1 VTKASWSWDRRRRLA
16 LAINTVVLCGV
27 LCVAVLSSDSAD
39 WQPLELVFVLGVFA
53 VASDLL
59 SVRLKGITAADGDE
73 TGWWFTVN
81 APYVL
86 AAVFLGAAPA
96 VSIAAV
102 SLLVVEVRARTRWRD
117 VVANFANYGTFLVAQ
132 ALLAGWAVE
141 AAGLEAGDVLLPLL
155 VVVIYEFGVVL
166 SFLFNA
172 AYGVLAYGE
181 RIRDAARNV
190 WRLQLAAESP
200 IVLATGLTAYIYGTT
215 RVGALVVL
223 VALQLIFIFLSR
235 ELLLSHERAEALKN
249 HAEELVA
256 LHDDL
261 GNHATQISELSASRG
276 RLVGQI
282 LAAEEAER
290 RRLAEALHDDAMQN
304 LLAARQD
311 LEDGVGPADV
321 ARACV
326 ALDSTI
332 DRLRDAIFELHPA
345 VLERVGL
352 AAAVEAVADRQ
363 GRRAGFDTFVDVEPS
378 ADADIDGLI
387 FTICRELLANAA
399 EHSGATQVSI
409 AVRALPDSVTL
420 EVADDG
426 RGFERPGL
434 KAALERGH
442 IGLAS
447 ASERIEALGGSFEIK
462 TRLGVGTVIR
472 ATVPLS
478 SRASLPAAAL

>member
-1 VTKASWSWDRRRRLA
+1 MAKTSWSWDKRRRLA

-27 LCVAVLSSDSAD
+27 VCVAVLSSDASD

-59 SVRLKGITAADGDE
+59 SVRLKGITAADGDS

-102 SLLVVEVRARTRWRD
+102 SLLVVEIRARTRWRD
-117 VVANFANYGTFLVAQ
+117 AVANFANYGTHLVAL

-141 AAGLEAGDVLLPLL
+141 ALGLEAGDVVLPLL

-166 SFLFNA
+166 SFLYNA

-181 RIRDAARNV
+181 RIRDVARNV

-223 VALQLIFIFLSR
+223 VALQLIFIFLAR
-235 ELLLSHERAEALKN
+235 ELRLSHERAEALKN
-249 HAEELVA
+249 HAEELVV

-261 GNHATQISELSASRG
+261 ANHARQISELSASRG

-282 LAAEEAER
+282 LAAEEGER
-290 RRLAEALHDDAMQN
+290 RRLAEALHDEAMQN

-311 LEDGVGPADV
+311 LEGGVGTTDV

-352 AAAVEAVADRQ
+352 PAAVEAVADRH

-378 ADADIDGLI
+378 ADADIDALV
-387 FTICRELLANAA
+387 FTVCRELLGNAA
-399 EHSGATQVSI
+399 EHSGATQVSV
-409 AVRALPDSVTL
+409 AVRALSDSVLL
-420 EVADDG
+420 EVADNG
-426 RGFERPGL
+426 CGFEQQGL
-434 KAALERGH
+434 RAALERGH

-447 ASERIEALGGSFEIK
+447 ISERIEALGGRFEIK
-462 TRLGVGTVIR
+462 TRPGIGTVIR
-472 ATVPLS
+472 ATVPLA
-478 SRASLPAAAL
+478 SRAQMPVVAL